1 MRSTLLRAALIVGC
15 ASVVSVWYP
24 IRGKYAVT
32 SCSHCLLC
40 IRHVILISHG
50 LGVRQDVTHD
60 TFIGTSWL
68 RNYRQMW
75 LSGYSALTLETSAPG
90 LPGYYVTLDWLHL
103 PNSRLHLRSHA
114 WPLPGPVT
122 FRPRFSWRGGGW
134 RGKTVNGEN
143 IRTQIQKNCT
153 VKLNHE
159 IEYKYWIWIMQ
170 IELNWTPIICWIKI
184 MQISKILK

>member
-90 LPGYYVTLDWLHL
+90 LPGYYVIWYMIYDIWYMIYDTLNMINDIWYMINDIWYMIYPSNTWVKHVYLMPQVDPADLHFAQHCG
-103 PNSRLHLRSHA
+103 PGWHL
-114 WPLPGPVT
+114 
-122 FRPRFSWRGGGW
+122 
-134 RGKTVNGEN
+134 
-143 IRTQIQKNCT
+143 
-153 VKLNHE
+153 
-159 IEYKYWIWIMQ
+159 
-170 IELNWTPIICWIKI
+170 
-184 MQISKILK
+184 